1 MTHFRCDL
9 CSADEPI
16 EIEVCRPYTGGQ
28 PIHVCSKCGLVYVT
42 ERRSSAEVAASWSE
56 IYGSGG
62 YDPAWPA
69 VEARLT
75 YVAEFVKQR
84 IGVEGKSVLDIGAG
98 DGRLLTKMTGAIW
111 LGVEPTADPPAGWR
125 GHWWSKMPAE
135 EAVDVTPS
143 ADVVMLTWTLEN
155 CAEPAKVL
163 QAAYKLTKPGGHI
176 VVATGSRLLVPPK
189 KRLSQYLST
198 NAADTHPTRFSY
210 LTLDGMLF
218 NAGFDPVAVNSYG
231 DSDWLVTI
239 ARKSDPSVYLNRP
252 PAHEAGWSDFPD
264 MVIDFFEAWHRTWP

>member
-1 MTHFRCDL
+1 MTHHRCDL

-16 EIEVCRPYTGGQ
+16 EIEVCRLYTGGQ

-98 DGRLLTKMTGAIW
+98 DGRLLLKLPCANRI
-111 LGVEPTADPPAGWR
+111 GVEPARAWPAGWR
-125 GHWWSKMPAE
+125 DEWYIGSAE
-135 EAVDVTPS
+135 AAAATVEP
-143 ADVVMLTWTLEN
+143 ADVVLLTWALEN

-163 QAAYKLTKPGGHI
+163 EAAYKLTKPGGHI
-176 VVATGSRLLVPPK
+176 VVATGSRILVPFK

-198 NAADTHPTRFSY
+198 NATDTHPTRYSAR
-210 LTLDGMLF
+210 TLALMLCR
-218 NAGFDPVAVNSYG
+218 AGFIRPTANRYE
-231 DSDWLVTI
+231 DSEWLVVVAKRPDGRTP
-239 ARKSDPSVYLNRP
+239 AAPFSTSDRP
-252 PAHEAGWSDFPD
+252 EAVIEFFNLWHE
-264 MVIDFFEAWHRTWP
+264 TWP